1 MPDVIVIGGGLIGA
15 CAAWQLAER
24 GADVMLLER
33 GALASGATSRSQG
46 LLVPSDHAP
55 VAPLFERSN
64 RLYDELADAAG
75 IDLGLDRTPIGTLTL
90 ASDESQLELLARAP
104 RMDGELLGAAGVRAA
119 EPALADTVAG
129 GLLSPHGRR
138 SDPGA
143 MTAAAAIAA
152 TAAGARVRRHVEVR
166 RITERAVISD
176 EGVDR
181 ADVILIAAG
190 AWSRPLARGTGHDL
204 PIRPVRGWLA
214 VTAPRPPLLRH
225 IIYEADYTVPA
236 GPQPG
241 QAVTLSALA
250 VGDLASG
257 GASAAHALG
266 AHQNADGSIMIG
278 ASRSVALREGD
289 ESIEALRETAA
300 RACRLAPALASV
312 EVATT
317 WTGLRP
323 FSADG
328 LPYIGRLEPWLV
340 VCAGHGSE
348 GILSGAGSAQLAA
361 QIALDEQPF
370 TDPAPFSPGRIA
382 GPPVTGR
389 RAAAVD

>member
-1 MPDVIVIGGGLIGA
+1 VPDVIVIGGGVIGA

-24 GADVMLLER
+24 GADVLLLER

-46 LLVPSDHAP
+46 LLLPPDHAP
-55 VAPLFERSN
+55 MVPLFERSN
-64 RLYDELADAAG
+64 QLYDSLAEAAG
-75 IDLGLDRTPIGTLTL
+75 IDIGLDRGPIGTLML
-90 ASDESQLELLARAP
+90 ATDPAQLELLANDP
-104 RMDGELLGAAGVRAA
+104 RMDGELLDADGVVKA
-119 EPALADTVAG
+119 EPALAAGITG

-143 MTAAAAIAA
+143 MTAAAAMAA
-152 TAAGARVRRHVEVR
+152 TSAGARVLRHVEVR
-166 RITERAVISD
+166 RIAERAVISD
-176 EGVDR
+176 EGVHR
-181 ADVILIAAG
+181 ADSIVLAAG
-190 AWSRPLARGTGHDL
+190 AWSRPLARTAGHDL

-214 VTAPRPPLLRH
+214 VTVACPPLLRH
-225 IIYEADYTVPA
+225 VLYEVAYTVPA

-241 QAVTLSALA
+241 DAVSVSELGR
-250 VGDLASG
+250 GDLAQD
-257 GASAAHALG
+257 GAEASHAMGL
-266 AHQNADGSIMIG
+266 HQNRDGTIMIG
-278 ASRSVALREGD
+278 ASRSA
-289 ESIEALRETAA
+289 ALRETDEGAIALRENAA
-300 RACRLAPALASV
+300 RACRLVPALSDV

-361 QIALDEQPF
+361 EIALGEAPF
-370 TDPAPFSPGRIA
+370 ADPSPFSPGRGA
-382 GPPVTGR
+382 GAVSGHPAT
-389 RAAAVD
+389 AVD